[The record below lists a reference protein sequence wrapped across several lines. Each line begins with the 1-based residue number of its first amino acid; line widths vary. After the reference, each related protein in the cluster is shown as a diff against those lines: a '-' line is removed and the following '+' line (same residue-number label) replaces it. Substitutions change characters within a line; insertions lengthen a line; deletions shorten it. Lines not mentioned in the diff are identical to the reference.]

1 MSENCL
7 FCKIIEGAIPSAKVF
22 ENDEFVAFKDINPVA
37 PVHILLVPRHH
48 VVSLQDVTSADATW
62 LGKMMALV
70 PQIASENGCRPGAE
84 GGFRVVVNSGNDGGQ
99 EVGHL
104 HVHIIG
110 GQRPWKSTATAV
122 A

>member
-84 GGFRVVVNSGNDGGQ
+84 GGFRVVINSGNDGGQ

>member
-7 FCKIIEGAIPSAKVF
+7 FCKIIEGAIPSSKVF

-48 VVSLQDVTSADATW
+48 VVSLQDVNSSDATW

-84 GGFRVVVNSGNDGGQ
+84 GGFRVVINSGNDGGQ

-110 GQRPWKSTATAV
+110 GPRPWKSTATAV

>member
-48 VVSLQDVTSADATW
+48 VVSLQDVTSSDATW

-70 PQIASENGCRPGAE
+70 PQIASENGCRPGPE
-84 GGFRVVVNSGNDGGQ
+84 GGFRVVINSGNDGGQ

>member
-1 MSENCL
+1 MSETCL

-48 VVSLQDVTSADATW
+48 VVSLQDVTSNDATW

-70 PQIASENGCRPGAE
+70 PQIASENGCRPGPE
-84 GGFRVVVNSGNDGGQ
+84 GGFRVVINSGNDGGQ

-110 GQRPWKSTATAV
+110 GRRPWKSTATAV

>member
-7 FCKIIEGAIPSAKVF
+7 FCKIIEGTIPSAKVF

-48 VVSLQDVTSADATW
+48 VVSLQDITSADATW

-84 GGFRVVVNSGNDGGQ
+84 GGFRVVINSGNDGGQ
-99 EVGHL
+99 EVDHL

>member
-7 FCKIIEGAIPSAKVF
+7 FCKIIEGTIPSAKVF

-48 VVSLQDVTSADATW
+48 VVSLQDVTSTDATW

-70 PQIASENGCRPGAE
+70 PQIASENGCRPGPE
-84 GGFRVVVNSGNDGGQ
+84 GGFRVVINSGNDGGQ

>member
-48 VVSLQDVTSADATW
+48 VVSLQDVTSNDATW

-70 PQIASENGCRPGAE
+70 PQIASENGCRPGPE
-84 GGFRVVVNSGNDGGQ
+84 GGFRVVINSGNDGGQ

>member
-7 FCKIIEGAIPSAKVF
+7 FCKIIEGSIPSAKVF

-48 VVSLQDVTSADATW
+48 VVSLQDVNSADATW

-84 GGFRVVVNSGNDGGQ
+84 GGFRVVINSGNDGGQ

-110 GQRPWKSTATAV
+110 GPRPWKSTATAV

>member
-48 VVSLQDVTSADATW
+48 VVSLQDVSSADATW

-84 GGFRVVVNSGNDGGQ
+84 GGFRVVINSGNDGGQ

-110 GQRPWKSTATAV
+110 GPRPWKSTATAV

>member
-7 FCKIIEGAIPSAKVF
+7 FCKIIEGSIPSAKVF

-84 GGFRVVVNSGNDGGQ
+84 GGFRVLVNSGNDGGQ
-99 EVGHL
+99 EVDHL

-110 GQRPWKSTATAV
+110 GPRPWKATATAV